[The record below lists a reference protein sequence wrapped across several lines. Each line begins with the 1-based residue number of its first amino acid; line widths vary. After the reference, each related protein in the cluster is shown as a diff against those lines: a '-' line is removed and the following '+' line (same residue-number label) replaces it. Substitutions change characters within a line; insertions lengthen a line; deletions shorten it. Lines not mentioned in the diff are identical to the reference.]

1 MKRTISKRGERGAS
15 VLVPEHFCR
24 KLGLVAGD
32 RMTAVSGDDR
42 CIRYEKTATGYCLT
56 KTGKV
61 AGLLLTVPMWWVEL
75 TGMTQP
81 YKVDIDTESGALTLE
96 KWGGLI

>member
-32 RMTAVSGDDR
+32 RMTANTVGAKLCYIKSGVLN
-42 CIRYEKTATGYCLT
+42 GYKLT
-56 KTGKV
+56 SAGKPR
-61 AGLLLTVPMWWVEL
+61 GLLLTVPMTWL
-75 TGMTQP
+75 NATFTGQP
-81 YKVDIDTESGALTLE
+81 YTVDIDTESGALTLE
-96 KWGGLI
+96 KWGD